1 MSLTFFLVQTSV
13 VGGAGVR
20 KGKSQPSRRLGARGL
35 WVVQQSDQYMS
46 LFEFQEPVP
55 LSDGGVGDLG
65 RWGAMM
71 LTSKW
76 CDELEGTRP
85 TLVRRMGRTVSTCG
99 FEVCPGLQE
108 PQSPHSAVCAVPTS
122 SGANRIAVLFWWLP
136 IPLPWHSWGL
146 SQCPDQ
152 EC

>member
-1 MSLTFFLVQTSV
+1 MYRLQSWVALELERASRSHL
-13 VGGAGVR
+13 GGWGQGVC
-20 KGKSQPSRRLGARGL
+20 GWS
-35 WVVQQSDQYMS
+35 QQSDQHMS

-76 CDELEGTRP
+76 CGELEGTRP
-85 TLVRRMGRTVSTCG
+85 TLVCRMGCTVSTCG

-108 PQSPHSAVCAVPTS
+108 PQSPHPAVCAVPTS

-146 SQCPDQ
+146 SQCPNQ